1 MTRMPTRL
9 SLALSLTLC
18 ASLLLACGERTRTA
32 LGYGKQSPD
41 EFSVVTR
48 APLSVPPDY
57 GLRPP
62 APGASRPQ
70 EQETAESTRRLLL
83 QGAADRRSGEPDG
96 EAPGRGEAA
105 LLERAGAASA
115 DPGIRRTVDR
125 ESSILA
131 RDDDGFLSSILFW
144 QEREAPGVVVDASAE
159 SRRLRENA
167 AEGKPAADGRTPVIE
182 RDERGWLEGLFN

>member
-1 MTRMPTRL
+1 MTRIPTCL
-9 SLALSLTLC
+9 SLALC

-32 LGYGKQSPD
+32 LGYGKHSPD
-41 EFSVVTR
+41 EFSVVTQ
-48 APLSVPPDY
+48 APLSMPPDY

-70 EQETAESTRRLLL
+70 ERETAESARRLLL
-83 QGAADRRSGEPDG
+83 QGAADRRNGGPDG
-96 EAPGRGEAA
+96 DAPGPGEAA

-125 ESSILA
+125 ESSVLA
-131 RDDDGFLSSILFW
+131 RGDDGFLSGILFW
-144 QEREAPGVVVDASAE
+144 QEREPPGVVVDAPAE